1 MNDIAP
7 NLLAQPAPSNRH
19 PLRTAAWLALAFLI
33 VLLVSGGI
41 RFLANAKAE
50 AALEQRTQENL
61 IRSVNVAYSK
71 PDKLKTTLV
80 LPASLRGYS
89 ESVIFSRS
97 NGYLTAWYKTIG
109 DSVKKGELLAQL
121 EAPEQT
127 QELAQAKAAREQ
139 VKTRLALAKLT
150 QERWEVLRQHD
161 SVPQQELEEK
171 RSSYQQAQNELT
183 MVDANI
189 SRLEQLESFRRIVA
203 PFSGVVTRRSID
215 IGDLIT
221 PNSKELFALSQTD
234 KLRLSLWVPQ
244 VYASEIKPNQEAS
257 ITVNGLR
264 EKFKGK
270 IEHVSGAID
279 PVTRSRQIEI
289 VLDNP
294 DRKLIPGAYAE
305 VSINLVKAVPAQII
319 PPSALVISKNDP
331 YVVIV
336 NKEDKVEFH
345 AVKIGRDLGKTIEII
360 DGVSPGD
367 ALILSPSELL
377 EEGEKVI
384 PHLIVLKDS
393 DDKGSKKDTRKTNVA
408 DAAESRVNQ
417 DKKPDQKDV
426 RKHEDQKE
434 EDQKQEDH
442 KQDKASP

>member
-1 MNDIAP
+1 MNDIDQ
-7 NLLAQPAPSNRH
+7 NILAQQPSIHRQQLSRH
-19 PLRTAAWLALAFLI
+19 PLRTAVWLGLGFLI
-33 VLLVSGGI
+33 VLFASGGL
-41 RFLANAKAE
+41 RAYANAKA
-50 AALEQRTQENL
+50 AAELNQRTQANL
-61 IRSVNVAYSK
+61 IRSVNVTYSK

-89 ESVIFSRS
+89 ESVVFSRS
-97 NGYLTAWYKTIG
+97 NGYLTAWYKNIG
-109 DSVKKGELLAQL
+109 DTVKKGELLAKL
-121 EAPEQT
+121 EAPEQS
-127 QELAQAKAAREQ
+127 QELAQAKASREQ

-150 QERWEVLRQHD
+150 QERWEALREHD

-171 RSSYQQAQNELT
+171 RSIYQQALNELA

-189 SRLEQLESFRRIVA
+189 NRLEQLESFRHIVA
-203 PFSGVVTRRSID
+203 PFSGVITRRSID

-221 PNSKELFALSQTD
+221 PNSKELFALTQID

-244 VYASEIKPNQEAS
+244 VYASEIKANQEAS
-257 ITVNGLR
+257 VSVNGLS

-305 VSINLVKAVPAQII
+305 VSINLVNAIPAQII

-336 NKEDKVEFH
+336 DKDDKVRFRT
-345 AVKIGRDLGKTIEII
+345 VKIGRDLGKNIEII
-360 DGVSPGD
+360 DGVSPD
-367 ALILSPSELL
+367 DQLILSPSELL
-377 EEGEKVI
+377 EEGEQVT
-384 PHLIVLKDS
+384 PTLITLKDS
-393 DDKGSKKDTRKTNVA
+393 DDKGQKKETENA
-408 DAAESRVNQ
+408 
-417 DKKPDQKDV
+417 KKPALKIS
-426 RKHEDQKE
+426 
-434 EDQKQEDH
+434 
-442 KQDKASP
+442 ASEKTSSRDGTVKP

>member
-1 MNDIAP
+1 MTDIAS
-7 NLLAQPAPSNRH
+7 NILAQSASTNRH
-19 PLRTAAWLALAFLI
+19 SLRTATWLGLGFLI
-33 VLLVSGGI
+33 ILLASGGL
-41 RFLANAKAE
+41 RLLANAKAA
-50 AALEQRTQENL
+50 AALEQRTQDNL
-61 IRSVNVAYSK
+61 IRSVNVTHSRA
-71 PDKLKTTLV
+71 DNLKTTLV

-109 DSVKKGELLAQL
+109 DTVKKGELLAKL

-127 QELAQAKAAREQ
+127 QELVQAKASREQ
-139 VKTRLALAKLT
+139 VKTRMALAKLT
-150 QERWEVLRQHD
+150 LERWETLRQHD

-171 RSSYQQAQNELT
+171 RSIYQQALNELAI
-183 MVDANI
+183 VDANI
-189 SRLEQLESFRRIVA
+189 SRLEQLESFRHIVA
-203 PFSGVVTRRSID
+203 PFSGVIARRSID

-221 PNSKELFALSQTD
+221 SNSKELFVLTQTD

-244 VYASEIKPNQEAS
+244 IYASEIKSGQEAYV
-257 ITVNGLR
+257 TVSGLR

-270 IEHVSGAID
+270 IEHISGAID

-294 DRKLIPGAYAE
+294 ERKLIPGAYAE

-336 NKEDKVEFH
+336 DKDKKVAFRT
-345 AVKIGRDLGKTIEII
+345 VKIGRDLGKTIEII
-360 DGVSPGD
+360 DGVSPDD

-377 EEGEKVI
+377 EEGEQVI
-384 PHLIVLKDS
+384 PTLIPMKDNE
-393 DDKGSKKDTRKTNVA
+393 DKDPKKDDAKNKDIRTRK
-408 DAAESRVNQ
+408 S
-417 DKKPDQKDV
+417 
-426 RKHEDQKE
+426 
-434 EDQKQEDH
+434 
-442 KQDKASP
+442 

>member
-1 MNDIAP
+1 MTDIAP
-7 NLLAQPAPSNRH
+7 NILAQQPSTNRH
-19 PLRTAAWLALAFLI
+19 PLRTATWLGLGFLI
-33 VLLVSGGI
+33 VLLASGGL
-41 RFLANAKAE
+41 RAFANAKAA

-61 IRSVNVAYSK
+61 IRSVNVTHSK

-109 DSVKKGELLAQL
+109 DTVKKGELLAKL

-127 QELAQAKAAREQ
+127 QELAQATASREQ
-139 VKTRLALAKLT
+139 VKTRIALAKLT
-150 QERWEVLRQHD
+150 QERWETLRQHD

-171 RSSYQQAQNELT
+171 RSSYQQALNELT

-189 SRLEQLESFRRIVA
+189 NRLQQLESFRRIVA
-203 PFSGVVTRRSID
+203 PFSGVITRRSID

-221 PNSKELFALSQTD
+221 PNSKELFALTQTD

-244 VYASEIKPNQEAS
+244 IYASEIKSNQEAN
-257 ITVNGLR
+257 ITVSGLR
-264 EKFKGK
+264 EKFKGN
-270 IEHVSGAID
+270 IEHISGAID

-305 VSINLVKAVPAQII
+305 VSINLVKAIPAQII

-336 NKEDKVEFH
+336 NKDNKVEFRT
-345 AVKIGRDLGKTIEII
+345 VKIGRDLGKTIEII
-360 DGVSPGD
+360 DGVSPDD

-384 PHLIVLKDS
+384 PTLIAMKDS
-393 DDKGSKKDTRKTNVA
+393 DEKAQKKDGTKTST
-408 DAAESRVNQ
+408 AEKTDSLEANQ
-417 DKKPDQKDV
+417 QVKD
-426 RKHEDQKE
+426 R
-434 EDQKQEDH
+434 H
-442 KQDKASP
+442 KQDGTKTP